1 MRGTHHYAT
10 FLLTLILSFTKVG
23 FSQTVFETYLESE
36 EEISQAYY
44 GGELTHEQYQDLL
57 DLYFNQVDLGD
68 QDLSRLEI
76 IPGATKSDLERIR
89 EIFEEENNPE
99 RIVRTLR
106 EDLDLR
112 QYLPFMN
119 VESPSKR
126 GMNLRAYW
134 QTNVDLAEGTT
145 QSGGDR
151 SYFQLRMKLKPHYE
165 ILFQGERRYF
175 GRMDVSKRYIK
186 VQNRGLIRE
195 LILGNFTAEYGNG
208 LNLGRYDYWRY
219 NTDSYQ
225 EEEGDFLI
233 PNSTWYNGIKASL
246 FNGRLRPD
254 IIYSYYEGDSLK
266 RNLVGANL
274 SWEAGRLSP
283 GVAYSLDLTEDEDGN
298 ELENECISLHA
309 RLRGGKR
316 EVKGEVALLNWDYGA
331 VNLQFLLRERNY
343 STEFTFWGY
352 SNNFVNFH
360 TSSRANPDYF
370 TVYFDEVDY
379 DFRSPQAGE
388 IGFSSSNRFKITDR
402 LQGKANFSGWGNQ
415 VRNTNNHDLQLGF
428 IAHLSEPFSLRFD
441 QFIKSRDN
449 QEEPYQ
455 SYTSQIEAQSYHL
468 KDFPIQTKVSY
479 NLKDYEVT
487 GRRSYTYFW
496 LRIGILNLKPL
507 EIFSRIKYVYRELKY
522 STKKYCEFYL
532 EENLDFWE
540 GFNLSAKYRAN
551 YRGLVAEDKEIRV
564 RLQALW

>member
-1 MRGTHHYAT
+1 M
-10 FLLTLILSFTKVG
+10 SFTRTG
-23 FSQTVFETYLESE
+23 FPQTVFETYLESE
-36 EEISQAYY
+36 EEINQAYY
-44 GGELTHEQYQDLL
+44 GGELTYEQYQDVL
-57 DLYFNQVDLGD
+57 DLYFNQIDLGD
-68 QDLSRLEI
+68 EDLSRLEV
-76 IPGATKSDLERIR
+76 IPGATKSDREKIR
-89 EIFEEENNPE
+89 EIFERENDPE
-99 RIVRTLR
+99 RIVRILR
-106 EDLDLR
+106 EDLHLR
-112 QYLPFMN
+112 RYLPFISTQP
-119 VESPSKR
+119 VTKKAVS
-126 GMNLRAYW
+126 LRAYW

-151 SYFQLRMKLKPHYE
+151 SYFQFRMRLKPHYE
-165 ILFQGERRYF
+165 ILLQGERRYF
-175 GRMDVSKRYIK
+175 ERMEVSKRYIK

-225 EEEGDFLI
+225 EKEGNFLI

-246 FNGRLRPD
+246 FGGRLRPD

-266 RNLVGANL
+266 RNLIGANL
-274 SWEAGRLSP
+274 SWRGDWFSP

-298 ELENECISLHA
+298 ELRNECISLHA
-309 RLRGGKR
+309 SLRSER
-316 EVKGEVALLNWDYGA
+316 TEVKGEAALLNWDHGA

-352 SNNFVNFH
+352 SDGFVNFH

-370 TVYFDEVDY
+370 TVYYDEIDY
-379 DFRSPQAGE
+379 DFRCPQAGE
-388 IGFSSSNRFKITDR
+388 IGFSSSNRFKITNR
-402 LQGKANFSGWGNQ
+402 LQGRANLSGWGNR
-415 VRNTNNHDLQLGF
+415 VRKTNNHDLQLGL

-441 QFIKSRDN
+441 QFIRSRDN

-468 KDFPIQTKVSY
+468 KDFQIQTKVSY

-487 GRRSYTYFW
+487 GRRSYAYFW

-507 EIFSRIKYVYRELKY
+507 EIFSRIKYVYQELKY

-532 EENLDFWE
+532 EESLDFWE
-540 GFNLSAKYRAN
+540 GFNLSAKYRAD